1 MRRNDGFSLI
11 EVMVAAAIV
20 MVVMLGISR
29 VFTTQHQ
36 TYVVVD
42 QVTEAQQNL
51 RAVVDLIER
60 DARRAGFMVP
70 PHAAV
75 CGWDQTTGPDTL
87 FVSNTD
93 ALLTVFDLEDLSD
106 EAGNE
111 GLDLSGN
118 FGAPVNGVTT
128 GWGPTGGSFSFTL
141 ARTWADVDDADGNGT
156 TDVDFAVGG
165 GVILVASREQDGL
178 AACGIITSIGG
189 NTLTVDFGSTSFAS
203 SAGGLNAGVVA
214 VPAHVYQVVAGTPN
228 QLRRDGR
235 LLASDVEDL
244 QLSYFFDL
252 DDDRVV
258 DGGEAFGSSGGTAQP
273 WELSPASSRPDFSTL
288 REVRINIVTATRDDD
303 PNRHYQIGAGE
314 VTGNRTTGLPSGD
327 GKRRRVSTARVR
339 VRNAS

>member
-11 EVMVAAAIV
+11 ELMISAAIV
-20 MVVMLGISR
+20 IIVMVGITR
-29 VFTTQHQ
+29 AFTTQHQ

-60 DARRAGFMVP
+60 DVRRAGFMVP

-93 ALLTVFDLEDLSD
+93 AILTVFDLEDAD
-106 EAGNE
+106 E
-111 GLDLSGN
+111 DLSGDL
-118 FGAPVNGVTT
+118 GAPVNGVTT
-128 GWGPTGGSFSFTL
+128 NWGPTTGGSFGFTL
-141 ARTWADVDDADGNGT
+141 ERTWVDVADADGDST
-156 TDVDFAVGG
+156 TDVDFAVGE
-165 GVILVASREQDGL
+165 GVILVASRQQDGL
-178 AACGIITSIGG
+178 AACGIIETISGT
-189 NTLTVDFGSTSFAS
+189 TLTANFGSTTFRSTA
-203 SAGGLNAGVVA
+203 AGANAGVVA
-214 VPAHVYQVVAGTPN
+214 VPAHVYQVLTGTPN

-235 LLASDVEDL
+235 LLASDVEDF

-258 DGGEAFGSSGGTAQP
+258 DAGESFGTGGGTAQP
-273 WELSPASSRPDFSTL
+273 WELMPTTSRPNFSTL
-288 REVRINIVTATRDDD
+288 REVGINIVTATRDDD

-314 VTGNRTTGLPSGD
+314 VTGNRTAGSLPSGD

>member
-11 EVMVAAAIV
+11 ELMISAAIV
-20 MVVMLGISR
+20 IIVMVGITR
-29 VFTTQHQ
+29 AFTTQHQ

-60 DARRAGFMVP
+60 DVRRAGFMVP

-93 ALLTVFDLEDLSD
+93 AIQTMFDLEG
-106 EAGNE
+106 AGE
-111 GLDLSGN
+111 DLSGD

-128 GWGPTGGSFSFTL
+128 GWGPSGGSFSFTL
-141 ARTWADVDDADGNGT
+141 TRTWADVADADGDT
-156 TDVDFAVGG
+156 STDVDFAVGE

-178 AACGIITSIGG
+178 AACGIIGDISG

-203 SAGGLNAGVVA
+203 TAAGLNAGVVA
-214 VPAHVYQVVAGTPN
+214 VPARVYRVVAGSPS

-235 LLASDVEDL
+235 LLASDVEDF
-244 QLSYFFDL
+244 QLTYFFDL

-258 DGGEAFGSSGGTAQP
+258 GSGEDFGNSDGTAQP
-273 WELSPASSRPDFSTL
+273 WELTPASSRPDFSTL
-288 REVRINIVTATRDDD
+288 LEVGINIVTATRADD
-303 PNRHYQIGAGE
+303 PNSHYQIGAGE
-314 VTGNRTTGLPSGD
+314 VTGNRTSGSLPSGD
-327 GKRRRVSTARVR
+327 GKRRRVSSARVR
-339 VRNAS
+339 VRNAG